1 MRVWEKVRELEN
13 LHITL
18 WLIKDFCWVALFKP
32 LGMFMIIP
40 TVFVSVYITTKTWS
54 DLKERLHNL
63 AVLFW
68 ILANSTWMT
77 GEFYFNDSLRPYAI
91 SFFVVGI
98 MCIAIWHVMKKKWSV
113 NE

>member
-1 MRVWEKVRELEN
+1 MKVWEKVREMEN

-40 TVFVSVYITTKTWS
+40 TVAVAVYITIGTWS

-63 AVLFW
+63 AVCCW
-68 ILANSTWMT
+68 ILPTAP
-77 GEFYFNDSLRPYAI
+77 G
-91 SFFVVGI
+91 
-98 MCIAIWHVMKKKWSV
+98 
-113 NE
+113 